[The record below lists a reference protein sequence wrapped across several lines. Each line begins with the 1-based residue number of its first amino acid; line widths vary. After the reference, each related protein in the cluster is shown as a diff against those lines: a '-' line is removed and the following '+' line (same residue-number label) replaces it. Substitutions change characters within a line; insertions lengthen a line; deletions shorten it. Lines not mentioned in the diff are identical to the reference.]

1 MHTHPDM
8 PSLHEYMSYS
18 SPVSMSRRSR
28 IQRACIAC
36 RRRKIKC
43 NGNLDGCAH
52 CAEKEQKCR
61 YEPVPDDEKLKARS
75 YKRQLIQR
83 RQQTRVYWDR
93 RQFPDPVMYAASY
106 GMSPAN
112 VKGVIPHPTGF
123 YSPQPAVYPSHAHT
137 QQLASPFSSPSTSS
151 PMDQDFDAYFAAVA
165 SPESSAQLQSIT
177 GTSAF
182 SHPIPAP
189 LILESLSYTP
199 ALSSSLSSPTL
210 SVSSSSGSLLTPM
223 SETFAELNTPLSSIF
238 PQTTFEQNNCTTS
251 QIHFHDFAGGLE
263 LYNVPCM
270 APTALGNMAS
280 SPTSEFSMMVNPAP
294 SAESSAFSSP
304 EHLLLPL
311 PASFNFASSLG
322 SAVAP
327 PTLAVA
333 LA

>member
-1 MHTHPDM
+1 MHAHPNM
-8 PSLHEYMSYS
+8 RSLHEYMSYS

-75 YKRQLIQR
+75 YKRQLIHR
-83 RQQTRVYWDR
+83 RQQTRVYWER
-93 RQFPDPVMYAASY
+93 RQLPDPMMYAATY
-106 GMSPAN
+106 GMSPSDG
-112 VKGVIPHPTGF
+112 KGVVPYPMGF
-123 YSPQPAVYPSHAHT
+123 YSPQPAVYSTHAHM

-151 PMDQDFDAYFAAVA
+151 PMDQDCNPYFASVA
-165 SPESSAQLQSIT
+165 SPESSTQLQSIT
-177 GTSAF
+177 GISAF

-189 LILESLSYTP
+189 LILEPLSYTP

-223 SETFAELNTPLSSIF
+223 SETFSELNTPLSSTF
-238 PQTTFEQNNCTTS
+238 PQTTFEQNNCMS
-251 QIHFHDFAGGLE
+251 GQIHFHDFAGGLE
-263 LYNVPCM
+263 LYNIPCM
-270 APTALGNMAS
+270 APAAFGHMAS
-280 SPTSEFSMMVNPAP
+280 SPTQDFSMMAAPAP
-294 SAESSAFSSP
+294 SAESPAFSSP

-311 PASFNFASSLG
+311 PASFNFTTTLG

-327 PTLAVA
+327 PTLAAA